1 MALDGCVLHALA
13 AELHAALAGGKI
25 DKVYQP
31 GRGELVLG
39 VRTRDKN
46 YKVLLSA
53 NPSLPRAH
61 LTESSFE
68 NPAKPPMF
76 CMLLRKHLISGR
88 IASVEQYA
96 FERILHFSIEGYDE
110 LGEKTV
116 RTLVL
121 ELMGKHSNLI
131 LLGGDGKII
140 DSIYHVDMTVS
151 SVRQVLPG
159 LPYET
164 PPSKGKYNPLLLGG
178 PPALDPDGSELSK
191 QLLQSFMGISPLVA
205 REAVYRALG
214 KTECTPDEA
223 GPDGLQTVGAAFYD
237 MMQQIKQGDC
247 TPVILSDAQ
256 TGKPMEFCA
265 LPIRQYEGLANCEG
279 YPTIS
284 QAIEQFYAKKAQG
297 ETLRQRGGDLMRVVA
312 NNLDRCHKKLQLQ
325 NERLQK
331 AAKRDKYKLYG
342 DLVTANLHRVQKGA
356 EHITVQNFYDPDG
369 GELQIALKNDL
380 TPAQNAQRYYTRYN
394 KEKTAATET
403 EKQKELNL
411 AEIDYLESVQ
421 DAIAKA
427 ETAAEITQIRDEL
440 IEQGYLKNKGRVKK
454 NKKPELPKPMHFVS
468 ADGYDIFVGKN
479 NKQNDYVTCR
489 LARPTDLWFHTKGI
503 HGSHTLVQTAD
514 AMQVPDETYRQAALL
529 AAYYSKGR
537 ASQSVPVD
545 YTEARNVKKPA
556 GAKPGM
562 VIYVDYSTLY
572 VTPDETEIAK
582 IKKLP

>member
-13 AELHAALAGGKI
+13 AELNAALSGGKI

-39 VRTRDKN
+39 VRTREKN

-53 NPSLPRAH
+53 NPTLPRAH
-61 LTESSFE
+61 LTEAAFE

-76 CMLLRKHLISGR
+76 CMLLRKHLISGK

-96 FERILHFSIEGYDE
+96 FERILRFSIDGYDE

-140 DSIYHVDMTVS
+140 DSIYHVDITVS

-159 LPYET
+159 LTYET
-164 PPSKGKYNPLLLGG
+164 PPAKGKYNPLLLSE
-178 PPALDPDGSELSK
+178 PPVLEPDGNELSK
-191 QLLQSFMGISPLVA
+191 QLLQNFMGVSPLIA

-214 KTECTPDEA
+214 RTECTPHDA
-223 GPDGLQTVGAAFYD
+223 GADGLQAVGSAFYEITR
-237 MMQQIKQGDC
+237 QIAQEQFS
-247 TPVILSDAQ
+247 PVILSDAQ
-256 TGKPMEFCA
+256 TGRPLEFCA
-265 LPIRQYEGLANCEG
+265 LPIRQYETLASCEAFD
-279 YPTIS
+279 TVS
-284 QAIEQFYAKKAQG
+284 AAIEQFYAKKAQG
-297 ETLRQRGGDLMRVVA
+297 ETLRQRGGDLMKVVA

-325 NERLQK
+325 NERLEK

-342 DLVTANLHRVQKGA
+342 DLVTANMHLIQKGA

-369 GELQIALKNDL
+369 GELKIALKNDL

-394 KEKTAATET
+394 KEKTAAVET
-403 EKQKELNL
+403 ERQKELNL

-421 DAIAKA
+421 DAISKA
-427 ETAAEITQIRDEL
+427 ETTSEVTQIRDEL

-454 NKKPELPKPMHFVS
+454 NKKPEIPKPMHFVS

-479 NKQNDYVTCR
+479 NKQNDYVTCK
-489 LARPTDLWFHTKGI
+489 LSRPTDLWFHTKGI
-503 HGSHTLVQTAD
+503 HGSHTLIQTRD

-572 VTPDETEIAK
+572 VTPDEAEVAK
-582 IKKLP
+582 IKKIP

>member
-13 AELHAALAGGKI
+13 DELNATLAGGKI
-25 DKVYQP
+25 DKIYQP

-39 VRTRDKN
+39 VRTREKN
-46 YKVLLSA
+46 YKLLLSA

-61 LTESSFE
+61 LTEITFE
-68 NPAKPPMF
+68 NPARPPMF
-76 CMLLRKHLISGR
+76 CMLLRKHLISGK

-96 FERILHFSIEGYDE
+96 FERILRFSIDGYDE

-116 RTLVL
+116 RTLVV

-131 LLGGDGKII
+131 LLGGDGKIV
-140 DSIYHVDMTVS
+140 DSIFHVDSTVS

-159 LPYET
+159 LPYQT
-164 PPSKGKYNPLLLGG
+164 PPSKGKYNPLLLGE
-178 PPALDPDGSELSK
+178 PPALKADGNELSK
-191 QLLQSFMGISPLVA
+191 QLLQNYMGISPLVA
-205 REAVYRALG
+205 REAVYRALK
-214 KTECTPDEA
+214 KTEITPNEA
-223 GPDGLQTVGAAFYD
+223 KADGLRAVSSAFYE
-237 MMQQIKQGDC
+237 MLQQIVQKQF

-256 TGKPMEFCA
+256 NGKPLEFCA
-265 LPIRQYEGLANCEG
+265 MPIYQYENLANCEQ
-279 YPTIS
+279 YDSIS
-284 QAIEQFYAKKAQG
+284 TAIEQFYAKKAQG
-297 ETLRQRGGDLMRVVA
+297 ETLRQRSGDLMKVVT
-312 NNLDRCHKKLQLQ
+312 NNLERCHKKLQLQ
-325 NERLQK
+325 NERLEK

-342 DLVTANLHRVQKGA
+342 DLVTANIHLIQKGA
-356 EHITVQNFYDPDG
+356 EHITVQNFYDSMG
-369 GELQIALKNDL
+369 GEIKIALKNDL

-394 KEKTAATET
+394 KEKTAAVET
-403 EKQKELNL
+403 EHQKKLNL

-421 DAIAKA
+421 DAISKA
-427 ETAAEITQIRDEL
+427 ETTVEVTQIRDEL
-440 IEQGYLKNKGRVKK
+440 IEQGYLKNKGRIRK
-454 NKKPELPKPMHFVS
+454 NKKPEPPKPMHFVS
-468 ADGYDIFVGKN
+468 SDGYDIYVGKN
-479 NKQNDYVTCR
+479 NKQNDYVTCK
-489 LARPTDLWFHTKGI
+489 LSRPTDLWFHTKGI
-503 HGSHTLVQTAD
+503 HGSHTLIQTAD

-572 VTPDETEIAK
+572 VTPDEAEVAK

>member
-1 MALDGCVLHALA
+1 MALDGTVLHALA
-13 AELHAALAGGKI
+13 HELDTVLAGGKI

-39 VRTRDKN
+39 IRTREKN
-46 YKVLLSA
+46 YKLLLSA

-61 LTESSFE
+61 LTEAAFE

-76 CMLLRKHLISGR
+76 CMLLRKHLVSGK
-88 IASVEQYA
+88 ITSVEQYA
-96 FERILHFSIEGYDE
+96 FERILRISIEGYDE

-131 LLGGDGKII
+131 LLDAGGKMI
-140 DSIYHVDMTVS
+140 DSIYHVDLTVS

-159 LPYET
+159 LAYQA

-178 PPALDPDGSELSK
+178 PPALDENGGELSK
-191 QLLQSFMGISPLVA
+191 QLVQTFMGISPLVA

-214 KTECTPDEA
+214 KTELIPDDADA
-223 GPDGLQTVGAAFYD
+223 GSLQKVGQAFYD
-237 MMQQIKQGDC
+237 MMQQAANNDYS
-247 TPVILSDAQ
+247 PVILTDVQS
-256 TGKPMEFCA
+256 GKPLEFCA
-265 LPIRQYEGLANCEG
+265 LPIRQYEKLASCEA
-279 YPTIS
+279 YDSIS
-284 QAIEQFYAKKAQG
+284 QAIEHFYAKKAQG

-312 NNLDRCHKKLQLQ
+312 NNLERCRKKLQLE
-325 NERLQK
+325 NERLEK

-342 DLVTANLHRVQKGA
+342 DLVTANLHRIQKGA

-369 GELQIALKNDL
+369 SELKIALKSDL

-394 KEKTAATET
+394 KEKTAAAET
-403 EKQKELNL
+403 EKQKTLNL

-427 ETAAEITQIRDEL
+427 ETTSEITQIRDEL
-440 IEQGYLKNKGRVKK
+440 IEQGYLKNKGRIKK
-454 NKKPELPKPMHFVS
+454 SKKTDTPKPMHFIS
-468 ADGYDIFVGKN
+468 SDGYDIFVGKN
-479 NKQNDYVTCR
+479 NKQNDYITCKM
-489 LARPTDLWFHTKGI
+489 ARPTDLWFHTKGI
-503 HGSHTLVQTAD
+503 HGSHTLIQTAD
-514 AMQVPDETYRQAALL
+514 AMAVPDETYRQAALL

-572 VTPDETEIAK
+572 VTPDEDSVAK